1 MRGPEIGYSYL
12 SIFYCTVFLFSQEI
26 QFITNS
32 RIQLLLPTGH
42 PRVCQNETRFVT
54 RPQTTAASVFDPI
67 CVCVA
72 TGDALLEAK
81 MTSQA
86 KYLSNMPSSYLV
98 LSPSGLGADTYRL
111 WEALAMG

>member
-1 MRGPEIGYSYL
+1 MKLGSYAQR
-12 SIFYCTVFLFSQEI
+12 SHT
-26 QFITNS
+26 
-32 RIQLLLPTGH
+32 TGS
-42 PRVCQNETRFVT
+42 
-54 RPQTTAASVFDPI
+54 SVFDLS
-67 CVCVA
+67 VRA
-72 TGDALLEAK
+72 TVGDALLEAK